1 MALLL
6 SCANLSKQFGSTILF
21 QNISFTVEEGERLG
35 LIGPNGAGKSTLLKI
50 LSGTESADSGD
61 VALRKGVR
69 IASVP
74 QDPVFPEGSKV
85 GDFVTPDNIWFGL
98 AGFTDPNVETQ
109 TLSGGWKKR
118 LAIAH
123 GASQNP
129 DLLFLD
135 EPTNHLDLEGIVWLE
150 RSLRQAPFATV
161 LISHDR
167 YFLENTSTS
176 VAELN
181 SVYPN
186 GIFRVEGNYTR
197 FLERREQYFEAE
209 RRRKEGLEAVVRRE
223 LAWLGRKAKAR
234 TRKSQA
240 RIDSAHALIA
250 ELDDMEQRERIST
263 TKIDFTASDRQ
274 TKRLVEAINLKKSL
288 GGRVLFDNVN
298 FVLAPGF
305 KLGIAGANG
314 VGKSTLL
321 KLIIGSLEPDAGELR
336 RAEHLKI
343 VYFDQNREQLD
354 PTWTLKQALA
364 PHGDSV
370 LFQDRVLH
378 VNAWARRFLFEA
390 DQMLQP
396 VGRLSGGER
405 ARVHIARLML
415 EPADVLLLDE
425 PTNDLDIPT
434 LSVLEE
440 SLEDFPGALVLVT
453 HDRYLLDK
461 VSTHVLGID
470 GLGGATL
477 YADYEQFE
485 EDLYQKRKPSP
496 KATTSSTQQPKT
508 DSPKKK
514 LSYKEQL
521 EYDGIEARIHQAEAK
536 LEAQREYVGL
546 PEVASDHEK
555 VAAAYAELERL
566 ESEVESLF
574 TRWSEL
580 ESKLAG

>member
-21 QNISFTVEEGERLG
+21 QNVSFTVEEGERLG

-50 LSGTESADSGD
+50 LSGAESADSGD
-61 VALRKGVR
+61 IALRKGVR

-74 QDPVFPEGSKV
+74 QDPIFPEGSKV

-98 AGFTDPNVETQ
+98 AGFSDPNVETQ

-181 SVYPN
+181 SIYPN

-234 TRKSQA
+234 TRKAQA

-250 ELDDMEQRERIST
+250 ELDEMEQRERVST

-274 TKRLVEAINLKKSL
+274 TKRLVEAIQLKKSL

-321 KLIIGSLEPDAGELR
+321 KLIIGALEPDAGELR
-336 RAEHLKI
+336 KADHLKI

-354 PTWTLKQALA
+354 PTWTLKQALS

-434 LSVLEE
+434 LGVLEE

-485 EDLYQKRKPSP
+485 EDLYQKRKPAP
-496 KATTSSTQQPKT
+496 KATTTTATPSKSE
-508 DSPKKK
+508 SPKKK

-521 EYDGIEARIHQAEAK
+521 EYDGLEAKIHEAEAQ
-536 LEAQREYVGL
+536 LEAQRQYVAQ

-566 ESEVESLF
+566 EAAVEALF

-580 ESKLAG
+580 EAKLA

>member
-6 SCANLSKQFGSTILF
+6 SCQNLSKQFGATVLF
-21 QNISFTVEEGERLG
+21 QNVSFIVEEGERLG

-50 LSGTESADSGD
+50 LSGVESADAGE

-69 IASVP
+69 IASVA
-74 QDPVFPEGSKV
+74 QDPEFAPGSTV
-85 GDFVTPDNIWFGL
+85 GDYITPDNIWFGL
-98 AGFTDPNVETQ
+98 AGFSDPKVETA

-123 GASQNP
+123 GASQAP

-167 YFLENTSTS
+167 YFLENTATS

-234 TRKSQA
+234 TRKAQA

-250 ELDDMEQRERIST
+250 ELDEMEQRERIST

-274 TKRLVEAINLKKSL
+274 TKRLVEAKGVKKSL
-288 GGRVLFDNVN
+288 GGRTLFENLD

-314 VGKSTLL
+314 AGKSTLL
-321 KLIIGSLEPDAGELR
+321 KLILGALEPDAGEIR
-336 RAEHLKI
+336 KAEHLRI

-354 PTWTLKQALA
+354 PALTLKDALSPA
-364 PHGDSV
+364 GDSV
-370 LFQDRVLH
+370 VFQDRVLH
-378 VNAWARRFLFEA
+378 VNAWARRFLFEPE
-390 DQMLQP
+390 QMLQP

-415 EPADVLLLDE
+415 EAADVLLLDE

-434 LSVLEE
+434 LGVLEE
-440 SLEDFPGALVLVT
+440 SLEDFSGALVLVT
-453 HDRYLLDK
+453 HDRYLLDR
-461 VSTHVLGID
+461 VSTHVLGLD
-470 GLGGATL
+470 GRGGATL

-485 EDLYQKRKPSP
+485 EDLFTKRRAATSKEVATVASPKPDSNKRK
-496 KATTSSTQQPKT
+496 
-508 DSPKKK
+508 
-514 LSYKEQL
+514 LGYKEQL
-521 EYDGIEARIHQAEAK
+521 EYDG
-536 LEAQREYVGL
+536 LEEMLSAQREHVAR
-546 PEVASDHEK
+546 PEVASDHQK
-555 VAAAYAELERL
+555 IAAAYNELESL
-566 ESEVESLF
+566 QAEVDALY

-580 ESKLAG
+580 EAKLSG

>member
-74 QDPVFPEGSKV
+74 QDPIFPEGSKV

-250 ELDDMEQRERIST
+250 ELDDMEQRERVSS

-321 KLIIGSLEPDAGELR
+321 KLIIGALEPDAGELR
-336 RAEHLKI
+336 RADHLKI

-485 EDLYQKRKPSP
+485 EDLYQKRKPAP
-496 KATTSSTQQPKT
+496 KPATTATAPKSE
-508 DSPKKK
+508 SPKKK

-521 EYDGIEARIHQAEAK
+521 EYDGLEAKIHEAEAK
-536 LEAQREYVGL
+536 LEAQRQYVAQ

-566 ESEVESLF
+566 ESEVEALF
-574 TRWSEL
+574 ARWSQL
-580 ESKLAG
+580 EEKLA